1 MFEMDASLTSAL
13 SHYPSDC
20 QPTRAE
26 VVASSGFSGAKIWR
40 LETDRGVLC
49 LRRWSLEHPDVE
61 RLKWMHAVLRHV
73 GTQCGNWIAVPIAT
87 QSGATFA
94 QADGHL
100 WELTPWLPGSPAL
113 VNEPT
118 QERVAAA
125 MAALAQFHLAAAT
138 FPQADQVL
146 RPAPGIGSRHEQ
158 LTGLLHG
165 GIERLRTGV
174 EEAHAVWPSLA
185 EAGLGL
191 LKNFSKTAPPIER
204 MLLEVSGL
212 SVTNQPCI
220 RDIHCEH
227 ILFTEN
233 EVTGMVDFGAM
244 RTDHVTGDIARLLGS
259 VAEADSDLW
268 VDGLAAYERFRRLSS
283 AEHRLLK
290 AYHASAAVLSG
301 VNWLQWVFLQRREF
315 ADRAGVERRFAAI
328 AGRLA
333 RMAGRNEPLAV

>member
-20 QPTRAE
+20 HPTISE
-26 VVASSGFSGAKIWR
+26 PVASGGLSGARLWR
-40 LETDRGVLC
+40 LKSPRGELC
-49 LRRWSLEHPDVE
+49 LRRWGREHPDAE
-61 RLKWMHAVLRHV
+61 RLRWIHGVLQHV
-73 GTQCGNWIAVPIAT
+73 GGRCGNWIPVPIAT
-87 QSGATFA
+87 QSGETYVAA
-94 QADGHL
+94 GGYL
-100 WELTPWLPGSPAL
+100 WELAPWLSGLPEL
-113 VNEPT
+113 VLAPT
-118 QERVAAA
+118 RDRVVAA
-125 MAALAQFHLAAAT
+125 MTVLAQFHLAAET
-138 FPQADQVL
+138 FPGTGNTP
-146 RPAPGIGSRHEQ
+146 RPAPGICARLEQ

-191 LKNFSKTAPPIER
+191 LKNFSKTAPPLER